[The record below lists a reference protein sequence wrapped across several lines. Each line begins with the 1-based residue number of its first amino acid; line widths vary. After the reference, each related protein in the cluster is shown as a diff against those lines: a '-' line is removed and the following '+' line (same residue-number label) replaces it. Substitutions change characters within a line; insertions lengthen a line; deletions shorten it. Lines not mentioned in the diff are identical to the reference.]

1 MKNELRKELGFE
13 GSCDAALV
21 DSIFDGDLLEVVLF
35 VVCFGKAFDFI
46 TNGPFESRSLG
57 SLSSLSRIC
66 CCPADPA
73 VLSFGF
79 SFSAVNAVA
88 CVKICE
94 AFSDECSI
102 WSSLP
107 EVLAARF
114 DVGLFDIVFG
124 VSFFFTSRL
133 FLVVGGSRL
142 PSSGPAFSTALL
154 TAFRALV
161 FFADAS
167 TGEMLSASTTAS
179 SPGAFFD
186 LVRFLIVVSADIL
199 NI

>member
-1 MKNELRKELGFE
+1 M
-13 GSCDAALV
+13 
-21 DSIFDGDLLEVVLF
+21 LL
-35 VVCFGKAFDFI
+35 DFI
-46 TNGPFESRSLG
+46 TGGFFGFRFFVSGSSSSRT
-57 SLSSLSRIC
+57 
-66 CCPADPA
+66 CPCTADPA
-73 VLSFGF
+73 MLPFASPFF
-79 SFSAVNAVA
+79 AVNAVA

-124 VSFFFTSRL
+124 ASFFFTSRL

-142 PSSGPAFSTALL
+142 PSSGPAFCTALL
-154 TAFRALV
+154 TAFRVLV

-167 TGEMLSASTTAS
+167 AGELLSATTIAS

-186 LVRFLIVVSADIL
+186 LVRFLMVVSADIL